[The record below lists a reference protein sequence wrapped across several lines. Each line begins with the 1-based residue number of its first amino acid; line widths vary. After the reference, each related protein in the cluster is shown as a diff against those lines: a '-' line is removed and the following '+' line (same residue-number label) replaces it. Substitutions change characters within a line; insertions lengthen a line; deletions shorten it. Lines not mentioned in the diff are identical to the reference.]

1 MNAQG
6 ADLFRGVFAGLAAAK
21 ERQHH
26 CQRQISVESWRANFH
41 SASTKPQYTSKVKTL
56 MGKQHNKDEHKK
68 RRKAYLKRKKTA
80 VKAKKNVK
88 SKA

>member
-1 MNAQG
+1 
-6 ADLFRGVFAGLAAAK
+6 
-21 ERQHH
+21 
-26 CQRQISVESWRANFH
+26 
-41 SASTKPQYTSKVKTL
+41 